1 VDALE
6 QVFSNYISASTDR
19 DPTTG
24 SLKQKRVPA
33 SNPPDVE
40 RQIREVLQG
49 FLADALAQSG
59 RAPESYSVY
68 GGHGQVNFF
77 YAKVPWVAALRL
89 KITDST
95 QRGYYVVLLFREDMQ
110 GCALSLN
117 QGYTRFQQT
126 FGTHDIALRK
136 IRESAATA
144 ATYLSLP
151 ANFVRGQID
160 LAATSELGKGYEQ
173 GAIASKIYR
182 RGDGTTET
190 QLAADFVA
198 LLDAYDELFDR
209 IGPDIVAVA
218 PPASEDEYQEAA
230 AALSAE
236 PKQKPYEAPPPG
248 PVPRPPRSPRGT
260 GSGYRRDP
268 KVAAEALKSST
279 YECAADATHQSFIA
293 RKTKMNFVEAHHLVP
308 MQFQERFE
316 PSLDVLEN
324 VVVLCPTCHRKLH
337 HGQIA
342 DKKVILTLLHQARD
356 AGLRS
361 RGLEIT
367 QNDLVALYKG
377 KLEDE

>member
-1 VDALE
+1 
-6 QVFSNYISASTDR
+6 
-19 DPTTG
+19 
-24 SLKQKRVPA
+24 
-33 SNPPDVE
+33 
-40 RQIREVLQG
+40 
-49 FLADALAQSG
+49 
-59 RAPESYSVY
+59 
-68 GGHGQVNFF
+68 
-77 YAKVPWVAALRL
+77 
-89 KITDST
+89 
-95 QRGYYVVLLFREDMQ
+95 M
-110 GCALSLN
+110 
-117 QGYTRFQQT
+117 
-126 FGTHDIALRK
+126 
-136 IRESAATA
+136 
-144 ATYLSLP
+144 
-151 ANFVRGQID
+151 RGQID

-198 LLDAYDELFDR
+198 LLDAYDELFER

-236 PKQKPYEAPPPG
+236 PNQKPYEAPPPG
-248 PVPRPPRSPRGT
+248 PVARPPRLPCGT

-268 KVAAEALKSST
+268 KVAAAALESST
-279 YECAADATHQSFIA
+279 YECAVDATHQSFIA
-293 RKTKMNFVEAHHLVP
+293 RKTKMNFVEAHHVVL
-308 MQFQERFE
+308 MQFQERYE

-324 VVVLCPTCHRKLH
+324 VIVLCPTCHRKLH

-361 RGLEIT
+361 RGLGIT